1 MSHRWTLIPLAVV
14 CAAALA
20 AQQPDTAKPAH
31 PGMGGHGMMM
41 AHPGIGMDEMMADP
55 AMEQMM
61 DAMMGSMV
69 YAPRHLL
76 AMKDTLH
83 LTADQVTRLT
93 AIAQR
98 AATAHDA
105 ALAAAKPHLTELSQ
119 ATDTAA
125 MKHHFTAAHDAMG
138 QAHWAMLSAA
148 SQAKAVLTVVQRSQ
162 VQAFADSMHARMRA
176 QHPDMMERHD

>member
-1 MSHRWTLIPLAVV
+1 MRHRWTLIPLAVV
-14 CAAALA
+14 CAASLA

-31 PGMGGHGMMM
+31 PEMGPHRMM
-41 AHPGIGMDEMMADP
+41 AHPGMDMSAMMGDP

-61 DAMMGSMV
+61 DAMMGSLM

-83 LTADQVTRLT
+83 LTADQLTRLT

-105 ALAAAKPHLTELSQ
+105 ALAAAKPHLAEMSE

-148 SQAKAVLTVVQRSQ
+148 LQAKAVLTAVQRTQ

-176 QHPDMMERHD
+176 EHPAMMDRPD